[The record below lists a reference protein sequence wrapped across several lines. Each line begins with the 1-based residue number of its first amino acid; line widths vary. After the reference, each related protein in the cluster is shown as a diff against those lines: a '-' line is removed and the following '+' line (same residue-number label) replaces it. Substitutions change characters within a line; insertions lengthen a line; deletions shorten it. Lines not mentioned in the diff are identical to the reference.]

1 MCVPTVLITIAW
13 VVPISTRNLPVSA
26 FRLQDAEFCRHM
38 PGMDNPLNELRSL
51 AAKAENRRT
60 ETGIP
65 RVAMV
70 QGKIP
75 EHMLAAVYDPMIN
88 VILQGSKSMSVGDRT
103 LRYDPATY
111 FVMSIDLPAVGAVH
125 PSVSGEPYLAVS
137 LTLDPTVLSTL
148 FADLPEP
155 ASRVDNTLGFSVAPV
170 TPDLMDAWVRML
182 RLMGDPDAIAALA
195 PVYEREIIFRV
206 LQGPHGWMLREIAAP
221 DTAMARVNMAIQWI
235 RRDFAE
241 PIGVERLAERASMSV
256 SAFHRHFKA
265 VTSLSPLQYQ
275 KRVRLLQARTL
286 MVAHAKSVMAAAFEV
301 GYESATQFS
310 RDYSRVFGLPP
321 AQDVGRI
328 FRETSASGQPA
339 C

>member
-1 MCVPTVLITIAW
+1 MAQR
-13 VVPISTRNLPVSA
+13 SAVS
-26 FRLQDAEFCRHM
+26 M
-38 PGMDNPLNELRSL
+38 PSMDNQLNELRAL
-51 AAKAENRRT
+51 AVKAENRRT

-70 QGKIP
+70 KGKIP

-111 FVMSIDLPAVGAVH
+111 FVMSIDLPAVGSVH
-125 PSVSGEPYLAVS
+125 PSESGEPYLAVS
-137 LTLDPTVLSTL
+137 LTLDPTVLTTL
-148 FADLPEP
+148 FADLPKP
-155 ASRVDNTLGFSVAPV
+155 ASNVENTLGFSVAPV
-170 TPDLMDAWVRML
+170 TTDLMDAWVRML

-221 DTAMARVNMAIQWI
+221 DTAMARINMAIQWI
-235 RRDFAE
+235 RRDFAQ
-241 PIGVERLAERASMSV
+241 PIGVERLAQRASMSV

-321 AQDVGRI
+321 AQDAGRI
-328 FRETSASGQPA
+328 LGETSATRR
-339 C
+339 

>member
-1 MCVPTVLITIAW
+1 
-13 VVPISTRNLPVSA
+13 
-26 FRLQDAEFCRHM
+26 
-38 PGMDNPLNELRSL
+38 MDNQLDELRLL

-88 VILQGSKSMSVGDRT
+88 VILQGSKHMTVGDST
-103 LRYDPATY
+103 LEYDPATY
-111 FVMSIDLPAVGAVH
+111 FVMSIDLPAVGSVH
-125 PSVSGEPYLAVS
+125 PARSGEPYLAVS
-137 LTLDPTVLSTL
+137 LTLDPAVLSTL
-148 FADLPEP
+148 FADLPKP
-155 ASRVDNTLGFSVAPV
+155 ASRLENRPGFSVAPM
-170 TPDLMDAWVRML
+170 TAELMDAWVRML

-241 PIGVERLAERASMSV
+241 PLGVERLAERASMSV

-265 VTSLSPLQYQ
+265 VTNLSPLQYQ
-275 KRVRLLQARTL
+275 KRVRLLHARTL
-286 MVAHAKSVMAAAFEV
+286 MVANAKSVMAAAFEV

-321 AQDVGRI
+321 AQDAGRI
-328 FRETSASGQPA
+328 LEATRGAAVNQPLA
-339 C
+339 